1 MIHVSNNECYLKIS
15 TPCCGFNW
23 LLKTT
28 FKNNLKHIVSLI
40 SDFNGS
46 QNKTC

>member
-1 MIHVSNNECYLKIS
+1 MRHKSLFPFFIFLVIDFIS
-15 TPCCGFNW
+15 

-28 FKNNLKHIVSLI
+28 FKNNLKHIVLLI